1 MTEHTSHETPDAPQ
15 KQRSTDS
22 ESATK
27 MPNNDSRGVV
37 QDGPGTTE
45 TGLATEDNSGDGF
58 LTPGTPGIE
67 SSTDDNLTDE

>member
-1 MTEHTSHETPDAPQ
+1 MTDNHDTHNSPQ
-15 KQRSTDS
+15 KHRSFDS

-37 QDGPGTTE
+37 QDQPGTTE